1 MTSST
6 QNYFSTIYNCDKSY
20 ECNSNKA
27 DANFLQQAVEWKM
40 NMIWKR
46 RKKENQI
53 ILQLF
58 MIVGSFIIGYLPY
71 TG

>member
-1 MTSST
+1 ME
-6 QNYFSTIYNCDKSY
+6 NEHD
-20 ECNSNKA
+20 
-27 DANFLQQAVEWKM
+27 L
-40 NMIWKR
+40 KR